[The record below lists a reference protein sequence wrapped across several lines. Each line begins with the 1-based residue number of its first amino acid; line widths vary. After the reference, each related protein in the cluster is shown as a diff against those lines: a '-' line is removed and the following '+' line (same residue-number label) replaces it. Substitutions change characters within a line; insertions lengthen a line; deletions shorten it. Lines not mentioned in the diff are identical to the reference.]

1 MGVAHHASYINW
13 FEEARTEW
21 LRARGRTYRAFEE
34 SGVFL
39 QVVRVEVKYQR
50 STTYDDELEITT
62 RLGERKGPSLTLEY
76 EVRLAGEDV
85 VVARGLTKLACV
97 DAAGKLR
104 RLPADL

>member
-21 LRARGRTYRAFEE
+21 LRARGRTYREFEE

-39 QVVRVEVKYQR
+39 QVVRVDVKYLR

-62 RLGERKGPSLTLEY
+62 RLVERKGASLTLEY
-76 EVRLAGEDV
+76 EATLVGEDV
-85 VVARGLTKLACV
+85 AVAWGLTKLACV
-97 DAAGKLR
+97 DALGKLR
-104 RLPADL
+104 RLPADI